1 MHTLLLTRVCTE
13 ARVHTQA
20 HTPTQMCSYTP
31 SCQMHTCRHE
41 CTLLI
46 QTLPCTRLS
55 QMRVLTHNM
64 KVRTLTYAHIHVL
77 PWDGI
82 SLSPS
87 SPTHSHTCSSTR
99 PFHPQPSPSPTS
111 SHLWP
116 RKCKSLLP
124 GHPNQ
129 FRSPQPLCRWQP
141 ESRPTAYLSRELLL
155 TGPSGAHF
163 PSSLYQ
169 HTGPAPPPTHTYPAP
184 RSCNKDPQ
192 TKVPSLGCRTH
203 KGGLR
208 VLCSPWNP
216 QSPRGFSCL
225 QPSTG
230 PGLGIVPPVAPASHS
245 CTRAPGY
252 DCREAG
258 GNFVQQKAEGTLG
271 GNTNHS
277 KPD

>member
-116 RKCKSLLP
+116 HKCKSLLP

-169 HTGPAPPPTHTYPAP
+169 HTGPAPPPHTHLPSSTELQQGSTDQGPLLGLQ
-184 RSCNKDPQ
+184 DPQ
-192 TKVPSLGCRTH
+192 GGATGVVLTMESSEPPRLLLPAAQHGAWPGHRSPCGPSITQLHTCPRLRLQ
-203 KGGLR
+203 GGRWQLR
-208 VLCSPWNP
+208 AAESGRHAGREYQP
-216 QSPRGFSCL
+216 Q
-225 QPSTG
+225 QT
-230 PGLGIVPPVAPASHS
+230 
-245 CTRAPGY
+245 
-252 DCREAG
+252 
-258 GNFVQQKAEGTLG
+258 
-271 GNTNHS
+271 
-277 KPD
+277 